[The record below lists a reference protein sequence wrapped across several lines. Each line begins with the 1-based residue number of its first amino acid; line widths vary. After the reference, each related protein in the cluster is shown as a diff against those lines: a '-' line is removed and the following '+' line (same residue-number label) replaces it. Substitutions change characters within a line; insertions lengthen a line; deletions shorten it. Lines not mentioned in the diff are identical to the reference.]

1 MSNLSALLNPA
12 SPAPPADFQSPVIIN
27 PAIGAGGIASD
38 HQEVYHN
45 MRPANIY
52 TGGSPRRP
60 SLTSPLD
67 ALAEAATSSAPL
79 PSPSRPAHS
88 SISYDMHHPNPPTSS
103 SRPTSSHT
111 SPPRSFELPRPQ
123 LSMGQFSPGL
133 EQYHH
138 SSSNGVNARRTSDIN
153 TSSEV
158 LPPLR
163 RSLADENIPPTK
175 GLPAVEPHTE
185 NDINGSGCTV
195 AAPLPASPP
204 TEPARP
210 LPEPLSPVTAQIRQP
225 SPSVIRPS
233 HSPDIPEKQAK
244 QVQVKTEMAE
254 VPLELCEVSSQRDA
268 TTVDSST
275 DALEP
280 PSLGGEAPMTSKA
293 VADLKNDASYKPSP
307 TTTMTEPSTR
317 SPSAKPKQAP
327 SKKRPAPKKGTASAK
342 KPPSKK
348 RKIETDSIASSPA
361 WPRTG
366 TPASSRA
373 SKTPAPKGGKQGS
386 ITPARSSSVANAK
399 DEDEDEEMDE
409 GDSSE
414 LFCICRKPDDHTWM
428 IGCDGPCEDWF
439 HGRCVD
445 MSERD
450 GKLIDKYF
458 CAHISPSQCPFLC

>member
-27 PAIGAGGIASD
+27 PVIGTGGVASD
-38 HQEVYHN
+38 HREGHHN

-88 SISYDMHHPNPPTSS
+88 SISYDLHHPNLPTSS

-123 LSMGQFSPGL
+123 QSMGQFSPGL

-138 SSSNGVNARRTSDIN
+138 SSSNGVNVRRISDITN

-163 RSLADENIPPTK
+163 QSLTDENIPPTK
-175 GLPAVEPHTE
+175 GLLAVEPHTE
-185 NDINGSGCTV
+185 NDINGSGNTV
-195 AAPLPASPP
+195 AALLPASPS

-233 HSPDIPEKQAK
+233 HSPDIPEKPAD

-254 VPLELCEVSSQRDA
+254 VPLELCEVSSQIDA
-268 TTVDSST
+268 PNVDGST
-275 DALEP
+275 GALEP
-280 PSLGGEAPMTSKA
+280 LSSMGEAPVVSKA

-307 TTTMTEPSTR
+307 TTTITEPSTR
-317 SPSAKPKQAP
+317 SPSAKPKQVP

-348 RKIETDSIASSPA
+348 RKIENDSVASSPA
-361 WPRTG
+361 LPRTA

-373 SKTPAPKGGKQGS
+373 SKTPAPKGGKQDS
-386 ITPARSSSVANAK
+386 VTPARSSSVAHAK

-439 HGRCVD
+439 HGRCVN
-445 MSERD
+445 MNERD

-458 CAHISPSQCPFLC
+458 CA